1 MKDMKKNC
9 EITEEE
15 KLNYEVKKIEFII
28 EEIKDTERRFSE
40 SIHEVIQVCQFFSD
54 ELKTAKNFHN
64 VCGIWETSDF
74 GVNLG
79 RFLN

>member
-1 MKDMKKNC
+1 MKKNC

-40 SIHEVIQVCQFFSD
+40 SIHEVIQVCQFFGD
-54 ELKTAKNFHN
+54 ELKTAKISIMLVAFVKHRTF
-64 VCGIWETSDF
+64 E
-74 GVNLG
+74 
-79 RFLN
+79 

>member
-40 SIHEVIQVCQFFSD
+40 SIHEVIQVCQFFGD
-54 ELKTAKNFHN
+54 EFKTAKISIML
-64 VCGIWETSDF
+64 VAF
-74 GVNLG
+74 GKN
-79 RFLN
+79 RTFE

>member
-40 SIHEVIQVCQFFSD
+40 SIHEVIQVCQFFAD
-54 ELKTAKNFHN
+54 KLKIAKTCHT
-64 VCGIWETSDF
+64 VWPILLMACGKHRTLE
-74 GVNLG
+74 
-79 RFLN
+79 

>member
-40 SIHEVIQVCQFFSD
+40 SIHEVIQVC
-54 ELKTAKNFHN
+54 H
-64 VCGIWETSDF
+64 
-74 GVNLG
+74 
-79 RFLN
+79 FLLSN

>member
-15 KLNYEVKKIEFII
+15 KLNYEIKKIEFII

-40 SIHEVIQVCQFFSD
+40 SIHEVIQVKFQLIEGFDATFS
-54 ELKTAKNFHN
+54 
-64 VCGIWETSDF
+64 
-74 GVNLG
+74 
-79 RFLN
+79 

>member
-40 SIHEVIQVCQFFSD
+40 SIHEVIQVCHILAVHKT
-54 ELKTAKNFHN
+54 LKHF
-64 VCGIWETSDF
+64 VLFD
-74 GVNLG
+74 
-79 RFLN
+79 

>member
-1 MKDMKKNC
+1 MNDMKKNC

-40 SIHEVIQVCQFFSD
+40 SIHEVIQV
-54 ELKTAKNFHN
+54 
-64 VCGIWETSDF
+64 
-74 GVNLG
+74 
-79 RFLN
+79 R

>member
-15 KLNYEVKKIEFII
+15 KFNYEVKKIEFII

-40 SIHEVIQVCQFFSD
+40 SIHEVIQVKFQLIDKVLMQQPRCKSD
-54 ELKTAKNFHN
+54 VGDTRN
-64 VCGIWETSDF
+64 VI
-74 GVNLG
+74 L
-79 RFLN
+79 

>member
-15 KLNYEVKKIEFII
+15 KLNYEIKKIEFII

-40 SIHEVIQVCQFFSD
+40 SIHEVIQVKFQLIYKVLMQQS
-54 ELKTAKNFHN
+54 
-64 VCGIWETSDF
+64 
-74 GVNLG
+74 
-79 RFLN
+79 R

>member
-40 SIHEVIQVCQFFSD
+40 SIHEVIQVCHSLAD
-54 ELKTAKNFHN
+54 NIRHWKILY
-64 VCGIWETSDF
+64 C
-74 GVNLG
+74 
-79 RFLN
+79 

>member
-15 KLNYEVKKIEFII
+15 KLNYEIKKIEFII

-40 SIHEVIQVCQFFSD
+40 SIHEVIQVKFQLIDNEGFDATFSMF
-54 ELKTAKNFHN
+54 K
-64 VCGIWETSDF
+64 
-74 GVNLG
+74 
-79 RFLN
+79 

>member
-40 SIHEVIQVCQFFSD
+40 SIHEVIQV
-54 ELKTAKNFHN
+54 NFQLIDK
-64 VCGIWETSDF
+64 VLMQQPRCK
-74 GVNLG
+74 GVESAYH
-79 RFLN
+79 

>member
-40 SIHEVIQVCQFFSD
+40 SIHEVIQVCHFFAD
-54 ELKTAKNFHN
+54 ELETAKNFHN
-64 VCGIWETSDF
+64 VGGIWETSDF
-74 GVNLG
+74 RVNLG